1 MLTLTNR
8 NLSLSHYYFNYVII
22 ANVCFFLFLQP
33 LQSHRETLEWEADT
47 TWNRTPSVS
56 MLSFVVFHF
65 NESINKPLWS
75 YIDADYL
82 LTSRRGCVFS
92 FCPSV
97 YCNQMSV
104 FPLKTGFFLF
114 DFLPGFIC
122 PAQFDTAPAKNKTK
136 CEFQG
141 QQIRELESGTVQGCS
156 PPAGLSCGGPA
167 ITKGS
172 AATPLD
178 AVVKEVACRNLFCT
192 IMCCVV
198 NLCPCFWM
206 TEPFND
212 ASFIPYHDNSA
223 RSQRPLLP
231 VEHSK

>member
-1 MLTLTNR
+1 MR
-8 NLSLSHYYFNYVII
+8 V
-22 ANVCFFLFLQP
+22 
-33 LQSHRETLEWEADT
+33 
-47 TWNRTPSVS
+47 
-56 MLSFVVFHF
+56 
-65 NESINKPLWS
+65 
-75 YIDADYL
+75 
-82 LTSRRGCVFS
+82 CVF
-92 FCPSV
+92 FFFPSV
-97 YCNQMSV
+97 YCDQMSA
-104 FPLKTGFFLF
+104 FPLKTGFFPF

-178 AVVKEVACRNLFCT
+178 GVVKEVACRNLFCT

-223 RSQRPLLP
+223 CSQRPLLP
-231 VEHSK
+231 VALEHSMYLLTPLSNPACHIKFRGRRYQKGNDCLCFIYVLNSNWVN